1 MPIYEYRCENCK
13 YEFEELI
20 FPDEPPIEDCP
31 KCTKKEVRQ
40 LISTPSFSLK
50 GGGWYSEHY
59 GLKSKAETS
68 PSEMSSETSK
78 PETSKPESP
87 KPESPK
93 SESPKSEVSGSK

>member
-20 FPDEPPIEDCP
+20 FPDEPSIEDCP
-31 KCTKKEVRQ
+31 KCKEKEVRQ

-59 GLKSKAETS
+59 GLKSKAETKT
-68 PSEMSSETSK
+68 PASETKSENSK
-78 PETSKPESP
+78 PEV
-87 KPESPK
+87 
-93 SESPKSEVSGSK
+93 SESK